1 MNNLQMKFQVSKLNI
16 ILLIGIGIGIQEG
29 ANNDTPEEEDSHY
42 EQLADEILG
51 Q

>member
-1 MNNLQMKFQVSKLNI
+1 MNYLQMKFQVSKLNI
-16 ILLIGIGIGIQEG
+16 ILLIGIGIQEG

-42 EQLADEILG
+42 EQLADEILD